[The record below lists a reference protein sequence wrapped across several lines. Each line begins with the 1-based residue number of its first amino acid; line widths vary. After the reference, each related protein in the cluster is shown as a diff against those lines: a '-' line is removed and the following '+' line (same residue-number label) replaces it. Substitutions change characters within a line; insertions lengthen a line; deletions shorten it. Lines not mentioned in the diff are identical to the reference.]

1 MKKLII
7 SEVMVAVEAIF
18 VSYQMKKLITSE
30 VMVAVENILVSY

>member
-1 MKKLII
+1 
-7 SEVMVAVEAIF
+7 MVAVEAIF